1 MLITDLIAYP
11 RIDSYLPSSQPRPSP
26 PRPPSFRYILSVHY
40 ILPALHLLF
49 TSTGSQSFRTLA
61 SLLNTNQI
69 TMTAEMDWSPDFCL
83 ACDRQSSG
91 GAYCS
96 QACRLADIERA
107 GSEPVSPMSSAPPAS
122 WASSCLGTGSGF
134 CLPPAVNF
142 AAYKSSNMATS
153 PASCRTSSTSSAQP
167 WYLSNP
173 VPRSQ
178 ASSTSNFQAPST
190 RALTPSSS
198 RSSLSSTRSSPTQEG
213 QLSDQARNELRGY
226 ASSFDQV
233 RDWKRRMTTT

>member
-1 MLITDLIAYP
+1 
-11 RIDSYLPSSQPRPSP
+11 
-26 PRPPSFRYILSVHY
+26 
-40 ILPALHLLF
+40 
-49 TSTGSQSFRTLA
+49 
-61 SLLNTNQI
+61 
-69 TMTAEMDWSPDFCL
+69 MTAEMDWSPDFCL
-83 ACDRQSSG
+83 ACDRQSST

-96 QACRLADIERA
+96 QACRLADIEKA
-107 GSEPVSPMSSAPPAS
+107 GSEPVSPTSSAPPAS

-134 CLPPAVNF
+134 YLPPAVDF
-142 AAYKSSNMATS
+142 AAYKSSSMAAS
-153 PASCRTSSTSSAQP
+153 PATFRSHGTPAAQHC
-167 WYLSNP
+167 YFSHP

-178 ASSTSNFQAPST
+178 STSTSSLETPSK

-198 RSSLSSTRSSPTQEG
+198 RSSLSSIRSTSTQEG